1 MFNIIINLFYCIYVY
16 IDMSNNTELEQIV
29 AVTKISQEQL
39 LGILDNF
46 KKLFG
51 DDVNI
56 TNVVDAVTKL
66 MEIVGKLKKLSGSDK
81 KFVVTKSL
89 IYLVKNT
96 NQGSLDEMMDTILIN
111 IIPTV
116 IDKLIVVEKGKLHF
130 NESVS
135 SCCIPFLDSLKK

>member
-1 MFNIIINLFYCIYVY
+1 
-16 IDMSNNTELEQIV
+16 MSKAEENNELDQIV
-29 AVTKISQEQL
+29 AVTKISGEKL
-39 LGILDNF
+39 VEILDNF

-66 MEIVGKLKKLSGSDK
+66 MEIVGKIKKLSGNDK

-96 NQGSLDEMMDTILIN
+96 NQGSFDEVMDTILIN
-111 IIPTV
+111 VIPTV
-116 IDKLIVVEKGKLHF
+116 IDKLIVVEKGQLHF
-130 NESVS
+130 NESVN
-135 SCCIPFLDSLKK
+135 SCCIPFLENTLN